1 VVYVGLTSKKHQAT
15 KRWLSMDTA
24 KSNYEIA
31 KIEADKTDQKII
43 ETLCSGK
50 SFRVEAGA
58 GSGKTYSLNKVIEW
72 LQDNRWNEFKIKKQR
87 GICITYTNVAV
98 DVIASRLKPNSFIE
112 PSTIHSFAWS
122 AMKQYQST
130 LVKLVGENNLLP
142 EDVDIDDVNNVT
154 YTLGAR
160 YVDGTTLYLFHND
173 VIKLFSLMLDNV
185 KFRNIFSK
193 VYPLILIDEYQ
204 DSFKIIIDKFLSHFI
219 QNDIGPQFGFF
230 GDSWQTIYQLN
241 NVCGLIDDEKIDE
254 IPKGSNFRSAPK
266 IVNFLNKI
274 RPNLPQISAI
284 DDYEGEVIVIHSN
297 DYNGVRNTD
306 RYFKGDL
313 PFEILEKRL
322 TAVEKLFHQTIM
334 QPEENLKILMITHRV
349 LAAQQRYSNL
359 LNLLGDAFRNEEDEI
374 LIFFM
379 DMIEPIFKALKSN
392 NTQLLFESL
401 GVQRYPIN
409 RKAQKQEWS
418 VLKDKLEY
426 ARDGIV
432 SDVLNIAI
440 KSKLIPIPPAVTEI
454 DKNITVAPDTP
465 YRNGTISDLANL
477 AYNEFV
483 NGIEFLRPSAIYST
497 DHGVKGEEY
506 DNVIFV
512 IGRGW
517 NNYNFEKYIPMN
529 PANISADD
537 QSAYERNRNLFY
549 VCCSRPKKRL
559 VLFITTLFEGNFKS
573 YIENLVGKDSI
584 FSFDEYTKKER

>member
-1 VVYVGLTSKKHQAT
+1 
-15 KRWLSMDTA
+15 MDTA

-43 ETLCSGK
+43 ETLYSRK

-130 LVKLVGENNLLP
+130 LIKLVGENNLLP
-142 EDVDIDDVNNVT
+142 EDVNIDDIKNVT

-160 YVDGTTLYLFHND
+160 YVDGTTLHLFHND

-204 DSFKIIIDKFLSHFI
+204 DSFKIIIDKFLSCFI
-219 QNDIGPQFGFF
+219 RNDTGPQFGFF

-241 NVCGLIDDEKIDE
+241 NVCGLIDDEKIDV
-254 IPKGSNFRSAPK
+254 IPKGSNFRSAPN
-266 IVNFLNKI
+266 IVNFLNKL

-284 DDYEGEVIVIHSN
+284 DNYEGEVIVIHSN
-297 DYNGVRNTD
+297 DYIGTRRTD
-306 RYFKGDL
+306 RNFQGDL
-313 PFEILEKRL
+313 PFEILEERL
-322 TAVEKLFHQTIM
+322 TATEKLFRKTTM
-334 QPEENLKILMITHRV
+334 QPGENLKILMLTHKV
-349 LAAQQRYSNL
+349 LAAQQGYSNL
-359 LNLLGDAFRNEEDEI
+359 LNLLDDAFRNEEDEI
-374 LIFFM
+374 LMFFM
-379 DMIEPIFKALKSN
+379 NTVEPIFEALKSN

-401 GVQRYPIN
+401 GVRRYPIHT
-409 RKAQKQEWS
+409 KAQKQEWS
-418 VLKDKLEY
+418 ALKDKLEY
-426 ARDGIV
+426 ARMGIV
-432 SDVLNIAI
+432 SDVLNIVI
-440 KSKLIPIPPAVTEI
+440 KSKLIPIPPAVAEI
-454 DKNITVAPDTP
+454 GKNMTAAPNML
-465 YRNGTISDLANL
+465 YRNGTISDLANI

-529 PANISADD
+529 PANISVDD

-549 VCCSRPKKRL
+549 VCCSRSKKSL
-559 VLFITTLFEGNFKS
+559 VLVITTPFEGNFKA
-573 YIENLVGKDSI
+573 YIENLVGKDNV
-584 FSFDEYTKKER
+584 FSFSEYSKIEK

>member
-1 VVYVGLTSKKHQAT
+1 
-15 KRWLSMDTA
+15 MDKA
-24 KSNYEIA
+24 KSNYESA
-31 KIEADKTDQKII
+31 KIEADKIDQKII
-43 ETLCSGK
+43 KTLCSRK

-142 EDVDIDDVNNVT
+142 EDVDINDVNNVT

-173 VIKLFSLMLDNV
+173 VIKLFSLMLDSV

-219 QNDIGPQFGFF
+219 RNDTGPQFGFF

-254 IPKGSNFRSAPK
+254 IPKGSNFRSAPN
-266 IVNFLNKI
+266 IVNFLNKL

-297 DYNGVRNTD
+297 DYTGVHNTD
-306 RYFKGDL
+306 RNFIGDL
-313 PFEILEKRL
+313 PFEILEERL
-322 TAVEKLFHQTIM
+322 TATEEFFREAIM
-334 QPEENLKILMITHRV
+334 QPEENIKILMITHRV
-349 LAAQQRYSNL
+349 LAVQQGYSNL

-374 LIFFM
+374 LMFFM
-379 DMIEPIFKALKSN
+379 NTIEPIFEALKSN
-392 NTQLLFESL
+392 NTKLLFDSL
-401 GVQRYPIN
+401 GVRRYPIN
-409 RKAQKQEWS
+409 TKAQKQEWS
-418 VLKDKLEY
+418 ALKDKLEY
-426 ARDGIV
+426 ARNGIV

-440 KSKLIPIPPAVTEI
+440 KSKLIPIPPAVTEVF
-454 DKNITVAPDTP
+454 KNMTVAPDAP
-465 YRNGTISDLANL
+465 YRNGTISNLANIT
-477 AYNEFV
+477 YNEFV

-559 VLFITTLFEGNFKS
+559 VLFITTPFEGNFRT
-573 YIENLVGKDSI
+573 YIEDLIGEDNV
-584 FSFDEYTKKER
+584 FSFSEYTKKRK

>member
-1 VVYVGLTSKKHQAT
+1 
-15 KRWLSMDTA
+15 MDTV

-43 ETLCSGK
+43 ETLCSRK

-130 LVKLVGENNLLP
+130 LIKLVGENNLLP
-142 EDVDIDDVNNVT
+142 EDADIDDINNVT

-160 YVDGTTLYLFHND
+160 YVDGTTLHLFHND

-204 DSFKIIIDKFLSHFI
+204 DSFKIIIDKFLSYFI
-219 QNDIGPQFGFF
+219 QNDTGPQFGFF

-241 NVCGLIDDEKIDE
+241 NVCGLIDDEKIDA
-254 IPKGSNFRSAPK
+254 IPKGSNFRSAPN

-297 DYNGVRNTD
+297 DYNSVRRTD
-306 RYFKGDL
+306 RNFKDDL
-313 PFEILEKRL
+313 PFEILEERL
-322 TAVEKLFHQTIM
+322 SATEKLFRETIM
-334 QPEENLKILMITHRV
+334 QPEENLKILMLTHRV
-349 LAAQQRYSNL
+349 LAAQQGYSNL
-359 LNLLGDAFRNEEDEI
+359 LDLLGDAFRNEEDEI
-374 LIFFM
+374 LMFFM
-379 DMIEPIFKALKSN
+379 NTIEPIFEALKSN

-401 GVQRYPIN
+401 GVRRYPIN
-409 RKAQKQEWS
+409 TKAQKKEWS
-418 VLKDKLEY
+418 VLKDKLEH
-426 ARDGIV
+426 ARQGIV

-440 KSKLIPIPPAVTEI
+440 KSKLIPMPPAVTEI
-454 DKNITVAPDTP
+454 GKNMTEAPDTL
-465 YRNGTISDLANL
+465 YRNGTISNLANI

-483 NGIEFLRPSAIYST
+483 SGIEFLRPSAIYST

-529 PANISADD
+529 PATVSADD

-559 VLFITTLFEGNFKS
+559 VLFITTPFEGNFKA
-573 YIENLVGKDSI
+573 YIENLVGKDSV
-584 FSFDEYTKKER
+584 FSFGEYIKKNKS

>member
-1 VVYVGLTSKKHQAT
+1 
-15 KRWLSMDTA
+15 MDTA

-219 QNDIGPQFGFF
+219 QNDTGPQFGFF

-349 LAAQQRYSNL
+349 LAVQQGYSNL

-379 DMIEPIFKALKSN
+379 DTIEPIFKALKSN

-409 RKAQKQEWS
+409 TKAQKQEWS

-465 YRNGTISDLANL
+465 YRKGTISDLANL

-559 VLFITTLFEGNFKS
+559 VLFITTLFEGNFRS
-573 YIENLVGKDSI
+573 YIENLVGKDSV
-584 FSFDEYTKKER
+584 FSFGEYTKKEK

>member
-1 VVYVGLTSKKHQAT
+1 
-15 KRWLSMDTA
+15 MDKA

-43 ETLCSGK
+43 ETLRSGK

-58 GSGKTYSLNKVIEW
+58 GSGKTYSLNKAIEW
-72 LQDNRWNEFKIKKQR
+72 LQDNRWNEFKTKKQR

-112 PSTIHSFAWS
+112 PSTIHSFAWN

-130 LVKLVGENNLLP
+130 LVKLVGENNFLP

-160 YVDGTTLYLFHND
+160 YVDGTTLHLFHND

-204 DSFKIIIDKFLSHFI
+204 DSFKSIIDKFLNYFI
-219 QNDIGPQFGFF
+219 RNDIRPQFGFF

-241 NVCGLIDDEKIDE
+241 NVCGLIDDEKIDV
-254 IPKGSNFRSAPK
+254 IPKGSNFRSAPH
-266 IVNFLNKI
+266 IVNFLNKL

-297 DYNGVRNTD
+297 DYTGARSTERN
-306 RYFKGDL
+306 FKGDL
-313 PFEILEKRL
+313 PFATLEKRL
-322 TAVEKLFHQTIM
+322 TAVEKLFRETIM
-334 QPEENLKILMITHRV
+334 QPEENLKILMITHKV
-349 LAAQQRYSNL
+349 LAAQQGYSSL
-359 LNLLGDAFRNEEDEI
+359 LDLLGDAFRNEEDEI
-374 LIFFM
+374 LMFFM
-379 DMIEPIFKALKSN
+379 NTIEPIFEALKSN
-392 NTQLLFESL
+392 NTQMLFESL
-401 GVQRYPIN
+401 GVRRYPIN
-409 RKAQKQEWS
+409 TKAQKQEWS
-418 VLKDKLEY
+418 ALKDKLEY
-426 ARDGIV
+426 ARNGIV
-432 SDVLNIAI
+432 SDVLNIVI

-454 DKNITVAPDTP
+454 DKNMKVAPDMP
-465 YRNGTISDLANL
+465 YRDGTISSLANL

-517 NNYNFEKYIPMN
+517 NNYNFEKYMPMN
-529 PANISADD
+529 PATISAGD

-559 VLFITTLFEGNFKS
+559 VLFITTPFEGNFKF
-573 YIENLVGKDSI
+573 YIENLVGKDSV
-584 FSFDEYTKKER
+584 FSFDEYTKIRE

>member
-1 VVYVGLTSKKHQAT
+1 MGK
-15 KRWLSMDTA
+15 A

-31 KIEADKTDQKII
+31 KIEADKTDKKII

-58 GSGKTYSLNKVIEW
+58 GSGKTYSLNRVIEW
-72 LQDNRWNEFKIKKQR
+72 LQDNRWNEFKTKKQR

-142 EDVDIDDVNNVT
+142 EDVDIDDVNRVT

-160 YVDGTTLYLFHND
+160 YIDGTTLYLFHND
-173 VIKLFSLMLDNV
+173 VIKLFSIMLDNV

-204 DSFKIIIDKFLSHFI
+204 DSFKSIIDKFLIHFI
-219 QNDIGPQFGFF
+219 RNNTGPQFGFF

-241 NVCGLIDDEKIDE
+241 NVCGLIDDEKIDV
-254 IPKGSNFRSAPK
+254 IPKGSNFRSAPH
-266 IVNFLNKI
+266 IVNFLNKL
-274 RPNLPQISAI
+274 RPSLPQISAI

-297 DYNGVRNTD
+297 DYTGARSTERN
-306 RYFKGDL
+306 FKGDL
-313 PFEILEKRL
+313 PFATLEKRL
-322 TAVEKLFHQTIM
+322 TAVEKLFRETIM
-334 QPEENLKILMITHRV
+334 QPEENLKILMITHKV
-349 LAAQQRYSNL
+349 LAAQQGYSNL
-359 LNLLGDAFRNEEDEI
+359 LDLLGDAFRNEEDEI
-374 LIFFM
+374 LMFFM
-379 DMIEPIFKALKSN
+379 NTIEPIFEALKSN

-401 GVQRYPIN
+401 GVRRYPIN
-409 RKAQKQEWS
+409 TKAEKQEWS
-418 VLKDKLEY
+418 SLKDKLEY
-426 ARDGIV
+426 ARNGIV
-432 SDVLNIAI
+432 FDVLNIAI

-454 DKNITVAPDTP
+454 DKNMTVAPNTP
-465 YRNGTISDLANL
+465 YRNGTISNLANL

-559 VLFITTLFEGNFKS
+559 VLFITTPFEGNFKV
-573 YIENLVGKDSI
+573 YIENLVGKDSV
-584 FSFDEYTKKER
+584 FSFDEYTKIGR

>member
-1 VVYVGLTSKKHQAT
+1 
-15 KRWLSMDTA
+15 MDTA

-72 LQDNRWNEFKIKKQR
+72 LQNNRWNEFKIKKQR

-98 DVIASRLKPNSFIE
+98 DVIASRLKPDSFIE

-130 LVKLVGENNLLP
+130 LIKLVGENNLVP
-142 EDVDIDDVNNVT
+142 KDVDINDVNNVT

-160 YVDGTTLYLFHND
+160 YVDGTTLHLFHND
-173 VIKLFSLMLDNV
+173 VIILFSLMLDNV

-219 QNDIGPQFGFF
+219 RNDIGPQFVFF
-230 GDSWQTIYQLN
+230 GDSWQTIYQQN

-254 IPKGSNFRSAPK
+254 IPKGSNFRSAPN

-322 TAVEKLFHQTIM
+322 TAVEKIFRQTIM

-349 LAAQQRYSNL
+349 LAAQQGYSNL
-359 LNLLGDAFRNEEDEI
+359 LHLLGDAFRNEEDEI
-374 LIFFM
+374 LMFFM
-379 DMIEPIFKALKSN
+379 NTIEPIFEALKSN
-392 NTQLLFESL
+392 NTKLLFESL
-401 GVQRYPIN
+401 GVRSYPIN
-409 RKAQKQEWS
+409 TKAQKQEWS
-418 VLKDKLEY
+418 SLKDKLEY
-426 ARDGIV
+426 ARNGIV

-440 KSKLIPIPPAVTEI
+440 KSKLIPIPPAVSEI
-454 DKNITVAPDTP
+454 AQNMVAAPDTP

-559 VLFITTLFEGNFKS
+559 VLFITTPFEGNFRA
-573 YIENLVGKDSI
+573 YIENLIGEDNV
-584 FSFDEYTKKER
+584 FSFGEYTKKGK